1 MPGLSF
7 PASAHLHAMPCP
19 ATSGTIRDGECAKG
33 GILWYNPRGGTGE
46 GILWHRPDWS
56 CSDIGDAMSK
66 VIPMEEAIRL
76 VASGSTLGLGGMT
89 LYRRPVAFVRAL
101 LDTGV
106 ADLTLISL
114 TCGFESDLLVGAGRV
129 RRLRTCYFGLEAFG
143 LAPMFTQRATAG
155 EVEIIEE
162 TEASL
167 AFGLRAT
174 LAGVGFLPSPAWLGT
189 DLPRVRPD
197 VKTVQDPYSG
207 REYTA
212 FPALSADVM
221 VIHAPVADR
230 SGNAQAY
237 GNLALDREL
246 GLVADRVIITA
257 EKVVDRLAGPLEL
270 AGVGVDY
277 VVEAPD
283 GAWPTSCYP
292 DYPLDGDELLDY
304 VEACGSGQFDA
315 YLERFLARS
324 AGEKRVAR
332 RGGLARSRA

>member
-1 MPGLSF
+1 
-7 PASAHLHAMPCP
+7 
-19 ATSGTIRDGECAKG
+19 
-33 GILWYNPRGGTGE
+33 
-46 GILWHRPDWS
+46 
-56 CSDIGDAMSK
+56 MSK
-66 VIPMEEAIRL
+66 VIPMEEAARL
-76 VASGSTLGLGGMT
+76 VTPGSTLGLGGMT
-89 LYRRPVAFVRAL
+89 LYRRPVAFARAL

-106 ADLTLISL
+106 TDLTLISL

-155 EVEIIEE
+155 EVEVIEE

-174 LAGVGFLPSPAWLGT
+174 LAGVGFLPSLAWQGT

-197 VKTVQDPYSG
+197 VKTVEDPYSG
-207 REYTA
+207 RAYTA
-212 FPALSADVM
+212 FPALSVDVM
-221 VIHAPVADR
+221 VIHAPVADHA
-230 SGNAQAY
+230 GNAQVY

-246 GLVADRVIITA
+246 GLAADRVIITA
-257 EKVVDRLAGPLEL
+257 ERVVDRLAGPLEL
-270 AGVGVDY
+270 AGVGVHH

-304 VEACGSGQFDA
+304 VEACGSGQFNA
-315 YLERFLARS
+315 YLERFLSRP
-324 AGEKRVAR
+324 AGGNGVAR
-332 RGGLARSRA
+332 RDGLAKGKD

>member
-155 EVEIIEE
+155 EVEVIEE

-332 RGGLARSRA
+332 RGGLAHSRA